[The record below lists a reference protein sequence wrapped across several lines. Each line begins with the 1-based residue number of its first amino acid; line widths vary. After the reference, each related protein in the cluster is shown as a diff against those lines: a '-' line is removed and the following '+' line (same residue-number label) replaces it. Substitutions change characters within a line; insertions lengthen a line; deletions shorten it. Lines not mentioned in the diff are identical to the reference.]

1 MAIGTATSM
10 GDALLQAETFIH
22 QALQARAVENIVGK
36 FFVGKHDQRC
46 AAGVRGYFRRL
57 FEGQIGVLAYYRH
70 NHAHHHLQSPE
81 PSGLVHLV
89 IIIIILI
96 IILARVST
104 FSIRWFGPTNFHT
117 APFKTPDHLA
127 TPVAPGPGV
136 IVYWMLT
143 PSVALSRRSPF

>member
-1 MAIGTATSM
+1 MEGNID
-10 GDALLQAETFIH
+10 GDALLQAEAFVH

-36 FFVGKHDQRC
+36 FFVGKHAQRG

-57 FEGQIGVLAYYRH
+57 FEGEIGILANHRH
-70 NHAHHHLQSPE
+70 HHAHHHLQAPQ
-81 PSGLVHLV
+81 PPGLVHLV
-89 IIIIILI
+89 IITITIIIFI
-96 IILARVST
+96 IVLARVST

>member
-1 MAIGTATSM
+1 MAIGMAISV

-36 FFVGKHDQRC
+36 LFVGKHDQRC
-46 AAGVRGYFRRL
+46 AAGVRGYLRRL

-89 IIIIILI
+89 IIIIIILI
-96 IILARVST
+96 IILARFIT

-117 APFKTPDHLA
+117 APFKNP
-127 TPVAPGPGV
+127 
-136 IVYWMLT
+136 
-143 PSVALSRRSPF
+143 